1 MLKVWPSCTPS
12 LRGSHDPV
20 FGSSDVSVTSVK
32 QISHALGGVADLLY
46 MDLSGVVRGGQAL
59 SMFSTVMA
67 DVQGVA

>member
-1 MLKVWPSCTPS
+1 MIRYSVHPI
-12 LRGSHDPV
+12 
-20 FGSSDVSVTSVK
+20 SVTSVK

-46 MDLSGVVRGGQAL
+46 RDLSGVVRGGQAL